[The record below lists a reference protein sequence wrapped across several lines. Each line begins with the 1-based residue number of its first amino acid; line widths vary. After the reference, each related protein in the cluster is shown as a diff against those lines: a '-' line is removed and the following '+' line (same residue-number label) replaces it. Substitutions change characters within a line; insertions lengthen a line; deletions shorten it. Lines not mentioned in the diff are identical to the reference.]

1 MPTIKA
7 QLAPLRAASPSPAKP
22 AATTASK
29 SRAMTV
35 PAVPVIT
42 TAPKASAAWVIP
54 RPTTKF
60 QFDPVAAMIE
70 LMTESPAIQ
79 KNQFAPERRVVATCP
94 LLGDE
99 AIADPGNGVDV
110 VRLLGVA
117 LDLLAQPVDVGI
129 DGAGLDLDLVTP
141 DLAQQL
147 TATDHL
153 AGLRGQQGE
162 EIELGQGEGEFLFS
176 RQTLRLLV
184 TMTEP
189 EEPKR

>member
-110 VRLLGVA
+110 VRLLGGA
-117 LDLLAQPVDVGI
+117 LDHHVYAVAEDSAR
-129 DGAGLDLDLVTP
+129 AGL
-141 DLAQQL
+141 
-147 TATDHL
+147 HL
-153 AGLRGQQGE
+153 
-162 EIELGQGEGEFLFS
+162 
-176 RQTLRLLV
+176 
-184 TMTEP
+184 
-189 EEPKR
+189 